1 MSTRKHL
8 PKLLFVCLIAVACV
22 DPGLSQ
28 AQNNVRDRVAGTNPA
43 VEKSPLTDLWM
54 GYSTQG
60 NPELAESIA
69 ALSRLKQWPQVNVL
83 LSRVAGSGASKE
95 VLSGMAQT
103 IGSRN
108 FLAIKGEP
116 SLSEAG
122 SAGLEMLTTA
132 LRATAEAPARLRQA
146 IAELDSRTSD
156 KSLAATRTL
165 LSGGEA
171 AIIELVAAAIKKPTP
186 ENRDQLL
193 RTMLQLG
200 TGGMEGLQQLALY
213 GTDEVR
219 APALECLAR
228 IDRSRHTMAFLTA
241 ALAADSTPEERNVG
255 ETNLMLLGRDVP
267 TPAAG
272 RERLLSNFKK
282 SEHEAE
288 LTKNDDSRTTLWSV
302 NDSRTGITHQPTRE
316 LLAVYRG
323 VADAASRLRRVGG
336 LTLNDASDILAAEI
350 GYRLMIDPDWGD
362 PKQIQNAK
370 QEYPILSD
378 ATALLN
384 ALDHAMQTN
393 DLPAAVGLL
402 RVIDT
407 TNATDKDKQVY
418 LRGTGIN
425 RTALVRAAS
434 SPEPRIRYE
443 AALKVNDLA
452 KGSAF
457 PGSSF
462 VMRTLSEMNS
472 LTNKPTAILVETRA
486 DTTMQAESLLSSIGF
501 KVEVVGSVAAL
512 QRAIRR
518 GGDLRMVLAKTQL
531 SDLPPIEMVD
541 NVRRL
546 DRGKQVPI
554 VFYGASGPDLSS
566 RRWRAPT
573 LWINQ
578 PNSIAALENLRREV
592 KQSRRIPQMTFLDR
606 QTYKTLAAQ
615 ALATQALAA
624 QALAER
630 G

>member
-1 MSTRKHL
+1 MATRNHFRKFQFL
-8 PKLLFVCLIAVACV
+8 CLLTLASLVPLT
-22 DPGLSQ
+22 GE
-28 AQNNVRDRVAGTNPA
+28 AQNNAGNGAASSKST

-54 GYSTQG
+54 GYSSQG
-60 NPELAESIA
+60 NIQLAESIA
-69 ALSRLKQWPQVNVL
+69 ALSRLKQWPQVNNL
-83 LSRVAGSGASKE
+83 LARVAGSGANEE
-95 VLSGMAQT
+95 VLTAMAQQ

-108 FLAIKGEP
+108 ILAIQSAP
-116 SLSEAG
+116 SMTKAG
-122 SAGLEMLTTA
+122 KSGLEMLIKA
-132 LRATAEAPARLRQA
+132 LRSTTESPERLRQA
-146 IAELDSRTSD
+146 IAELDSKTSD
-156 KSLAATRTL
+156 KSLAATRVL

-171 AIIELVAAAIKKPTP
+171 SIIELVAAAIKKPTP
-186 ENRDQLL
+186 DNRDQLL

-200 TGGMEGLQQLALY
+200 SGGVQGLQQLALY

-228 IDRSRHTMAFLTA
+228 IDRPSHAIDFLTA
-241 ALAADSTPEERNVG
+241 ALAADSTPEERAVG
-255 ETNLMLLGRDVP
+255 ELNLTLLGRKVP
-267 TPAAG
+267 SPAAG
-272 RERLLSNFKK
+272 QELLLSNFKK
-282 SEHEAE
+282 SELEAG
-288 LTKNDDSRTTLWSV
+288 LTKNDDARTTLWSV
-302 NDSRTGITHQPTRE
+302 DDSRTGITHQTTQE

-336 LTLNDASDILAAEI
+336 LKINDASEIMAAEL
-350 GYRLMIDPDWGD
+350 GYRLMLDPDWGD
-362 PKQIQNAK
+362 PAQIQKAK
-370 QEYPILSD
+370 EEFPILTD
-378 ATALLN
+378 ATSVLN
-384 ALDHAMQTN
+384 ALEHAIQTN

-402 RVIDT
+402 RVIDAAQ
-407 TNATDKDKQVY
+407 ATASEKQIY

-452 KGSAF
+452 KGQAF

-472 LTNKPTAILVETRA
+472 LTNKPSAILVETRA

-501 KVEVVGSVAAL
+501 QVEVVRSVAGL

-531 SDLPPIEMVD
+531 SDLAPIEMVD

-554 VFYGASGPDLSS
+554 VFYGPSGPDLSS
-566 RRWRAPT
+566 RRWQAPT
-573 LWINQ
+573 LWIDQ
-578 PNSIAALENLRREV
+578 PASIATLENLRRKV

-615 ALATQALAA
+615 ALA
-624 QALAER
+624 ER
-630 G
+630 S